1 MPRLFLGTVQSLAE
15 QTDFCGFTIKNRV
28 KNVVF
33 RATQTDRYND
43 TVALFQGVLAV
54 KRLF

>member
-1 MPRLFLGTVQSLAE
+1 MSADKDYWTELKQLL
-15 QTDFCGFTIKNRV
+15 
-28 KNVVF
+28 
-33 RATQTDRYND
+33 TQTDRYND